1 MFMLSISAHRK
12 AHTGT
17 SAITGQPDAARS
29 TVSFVLAFTA
39 AIALVGGLFAYL
51 VTIQYHQSIETWK
64 ERQGSA
70 ADDRSRMV
78 ENWLLERKGDAE
90 VNAVSPLIMA
100 LLSRAPQPKVRRL
113 RPAEN
118 VLSPAPAL
126 DQTKNCYQY
135 LGIYVLDRDGGPVCQ
150 AAGSVKMPPLVGTT
164 ARRAVEKAQFEVN
177 VLPSGADGNL
187 ICFVA
192 PVLGKGTGRGAA
204 TPLGV
209 VALLVNPQETL
220 YPLLGAETVP
230 TKTGET
236 ILAMRKGADLSYLSP
251 QRKGLTGFRSAFNE
265 PKLAI
270 TAAVEGRETF
280 GDFIDYRGAPV
291 LAATRRVP
299 LTGWGLVSKIDRDEA
314 LTEFRHDV
322 WAESLGAAFS
332 LLLLAGGLW
341 ALRHHLSMRI
351 RQRDEQR
358 FQSLLESAPDPF
370 LIVDLNGRIVLIN
383 RQTEITFGY
392 ESKELVRQPL
402 DVVLPEATQPGRWDW
417 RSAVRIETTGRR
429 KDGTSLPVEV
439 GFSSVIGTE
448 DRLFCAAVRDVTQ
461 REQAGEAL
469 RRSEEKFRQMADNV
483 QQVFWMTNAAA
494 TEILYVNPAYEVIW
508 GRTCES
514 LYDNPMAWFEAIV
527 PEDQDHAIMA
537 FQYQIRGKCNE
548 SEYRIRM
555 PDGTEKWI
563 SDRAFPI
570 RNEAGELIRVV
581 GIAEDITRR
590 KQADAAIRE
599 GKEAAEAANRAKSE
613 FLANMSH
620 EIRTPMNGVLGMA
633 GLLLDTELTSEQ
645 RQYAE
650 IMHSSGE
657 LLLTVINDILD
668 FSKIEAHKLELEV
681 ADFDLRTVLEGV
693 TRLLW
698 AKAQEKGLDLGCL
711 VAPGVPLRLRGDS
724 GRLRQVLLNLGGNAV
739 KFTARGEVMIH
750 VRLEREASDSAV
762 IAFSV
767 QDTGIGIPASRRTDI
782 FSPFTQVDGSTTRK
796 YGGTGLG
803 LAISRQL
810 VDLLGG
816 RIGVESEIGKGSTFR
831 FTAAFEKQAAGLP
844 SWREAMRTLHQA
856 RILTVGE
863 HEASRL
869 ELAGWLRD
877 KGCRLSEASGAEG
890 ALDMLGKAA
899 SEGDPYRVVLLDSA
913 ISPASGNDFFRRLQ
927 ADPELRE
934 TTLILLTAPE
944 PWSEAQWPHA
954 TGFASCIA
962 KPVHQSRLYENLAV
976 ALERNLSDRVRL
988 DRLPSRRRAHRKR
1001 KRPVRILVAEDN
1013 ISSKQVALAI
1023 LEKLGYQADVAANGK
1038 EALASLQKIPYDLV
1052 LMDCQMPEMN
1062 GYEAAGRIRD
1072 PQSGVVNPTVPIVAL
1087 TAHAM
1092 KGDREECVAAGMNDY
1107 ITKPVQSAS
1116 LAAMIEKWLPEEC
1129 GSVHSAA
1136 VSGNTAAEAAAQSA
1150 PARAFDEAA
1159 LLERLMGDG
1168 DLARTV
1174 IGTFLA
1180 DMPQQLASL
1189 ERYLTAGDA
1198 AAAKRQAHRIK
1209 GAAANVNGDTL
1220 QELACEMER
1229 AGEAGD
1235 LHAMLARLPEL
1246 EQRFYSAKQAM
1257 ESMQSGALAPQNRTL
1272 S

>member
-1 MFMLSISAHRK
+1 M
-12 AHTGT
+12 
-17 SAITGQPDAARS
+17 TGQPDTVRS
-29 TVSFVLAFTA
+29 TGGFVLAFTA
-39 AIALVGGLFAYL
+39 AIALVTGLLAYL
-51 VTIQYHQSIETWK
+51 MTTQYHRSLETWK
-64 ERQGSA
+64 ERQGST

-90 VNAVSPLIMA
+90 VNAVSPLITT
-100 LLSRAPQPKVRRL
+100 LLFRANESRVHRQRSAD
-113 RPAEN
+113 N
-118 VLSPAPAL
+118 VLSPTPAL
-126 DQTKNCYQY
+126 DQTKNSYHY
-135 LGIYVLDRDGGPVCQ
+135 LGIYVLDRDGRPVCQ
-150 AAGSVKMPPLVGTT
+150 AAGSAKMPPLVGAT
-164 ARRAVEKAQFEVN
+164 AKRAIEKAQFEVD

-187 ICFVA
+187 FCFVA

-220 YPLLGAETVP
+220 YPLLSAETVP
-230 TKTGET
+230 TETGET

-251 QRKGLTGFRSAFNE
+251 RRKGLTGFRAAFNE
-265 PKLAI
+265 PKLAV

-280 GDFIDYRGAPV
+280 GDFTDYRGV
-291 LAATRRVP
+291 RILAATRRIP

-322 WAESLGAAFS
+322 SAEALAAGFF
-332 LLLLAGGLW
+332 LLLLVSGSCAF
-341 ALRHHLSMRI
+341 RRHLSMRI

-370 LIVDLNGRIVLIN
+370 LIVDQNGRIVLIN
-383 RQTEITFGY
+383 RQTENTFGY
-392 ESKELVRQPL
+392 EREELLRQPL
-402 DVVLPEATQPGRWDW
+402 ELVLPEAAQSRRLDW

-429 KDGTSLPVEV
+429 KDGTSLPVEI

-448 DRLFCAAVRDVTQ
+448 NRLFCAAVRDVTE

-469 RRSEEKFRQMADNV
+469 RRSEQKFRQMADNV
-483 QQVFWMTNAAA
+483 QQVFWMANAAA

-537 FQYQIRGKCNE
+537 LQYQIRGKCNE

-570 RNEAGELIRVV
+570 RDKAGELIRVA
-581 GIAEDITRR
+581 GIAEDITQR
-590 KQADAAIRE
+590 KRADAAIRE

-650 IMHSSGE
+650 IVHSSAE

-681 ADFDLRTVLEGV
+681 ADFDLRTVLADV

-698 AKAQEKGLDLGCL
+698 AKAEEKGLDLGCL

-739 KFTARGEVMIH
+739 KFTAQGEVMIR
-750 VRLEREASDSAV
+750 VRLAREAADSAV
-762 IAFSV
+762 IALSV
-767 QDTGIGIPASRRTDI
+767 QDTGIGIPDSRRADI

-816 RIGVESEIGKGSTFR
+816 RMDVESELGKGSMFR
-831 FTAAFEKQAAGLP
+831 FTAAFEKQPAGSP
-844 SWREAMRTLHQA
+844 SEAMRNLYNA
-856 RILTVGE
+856 RILLVDE
-863 HEASRL
+863 HEASSL
-869 ELAGWLRD
+869 QVAGWLRD
-877 KGCRLSEASGAEG
+877 KGCRLSEARGAES
-890 ALDMLGKAA
+890 ALDMLQTAVRE
-899 SEGDPYRVVLLDSA
+899 SDPYQAVLLDSE
-913 ISPASGNDFFRRLQ
+913 IPPVSGKHFSRRLQ

-934 TTLILLTAPE
+934 STLIRMTAPE
-944 PWSEAQWPHA
+944 PWSESQWLDA
-954 TGFASCIA
+954 AGFASCIA
-962 KPVHQSRLYENLAV
+962 KPVRQIQLYESLAA
-976 ALERNLSDRVRL
+976 ALEGNLPDRVRH
-988 DRLPSRRRAHRKR
+988 DRRLSTQRVPRKR
-1001 KRPVRILVAEDN
+1001 KRPARILVAEDN
-1013 ISSKQVALAI
+1013 ISSQLVALAI

-1072 PQSGVVNPTVPIVAL
+1072 PQSGAVNPGVPIVAL

-1092 KGDREECVAAGMNDY
+1092 KGDREECVAAGMSDY
-1107 ITKPVQSAS
+1107 ITKPIQSAS
-1116 LAAMIEKWLPEEC
+1116 LAAMIEKWLPGEP
-1129 GSVHSAA
+1129 GSAHSAA
-1136 VSGNTAAEAAAQSA
+1136 ISKSTTPRAAAKS
-1150 PARAFDEAA
+1150 PSERAFDEAA
-1159 LLERLMGDG
+1159 LMERLMGDG

-1189 ERYLTAGDA
+1189 ERYITEGDA
-1198 AAAKRQAHRIK
+1198 AAAKRQAHCIK
-1209 GAAANVNGDTL
+1209 GAAANVSGDTL
-1220 QELACEMER
+1220 RELAFEMER

-1235 LHAMLARLPEL
+1235 LHAMTARLPEL
-1246 EQRFYSAKQAM
+1246 EQRFYTAKQAM
-1257 ESMQSGALAPQNRTL
+1257 ESMQSGAQAPQNGTL